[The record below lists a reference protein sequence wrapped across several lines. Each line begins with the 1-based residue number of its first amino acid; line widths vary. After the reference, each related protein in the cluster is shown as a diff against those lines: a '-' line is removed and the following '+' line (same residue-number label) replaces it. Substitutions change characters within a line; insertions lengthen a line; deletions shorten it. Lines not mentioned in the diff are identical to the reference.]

1 MRFLHL
7 LGLAFAATPI
17 SAWKYFHEP
26 GGSLELGHYDARYFN
41 ETVSYDDHL
50 PALRYLIRSYL
61 KTLREHNVETWIAHG
76 SLLGWWWNG
85 QIMPW
90 DYDLDVQVSSST
102 LLWLGDNMNR
112 TKHEYTYE
120 ENGKTQTKH
129 YLLDINPFH
138 SQLTRGNG
146 HNIIDAR
153 WIDMSNGMFIDIT
166 GVAERDPVQS
176 PGIWSCRNNH
186 RYKTTDL
193 YPMRYTEFE
202 GVPTMVPYN
211 FERILIDE
219 YSVNALVTTE
229 WLGHRWSPES
239 KKWLKVQ

>member
-1 MRFLHL
+1 MRFMNILS
-7 LGLAFAATPI
+7 LAFAITPI
-17 SAWKYFHEP
+17 TAWKYFHEP
-26 GGSLELGHYDARYFN
+26 GGNQELGHYDARYFN
-41 ETVSYDDHL
+41 KTVSYEEHL

-61 KTLREHNVETWIAHG
+61 QTFRQHNVETWIAHG

-102 LLWLGDNMNR
+102 LFWLGKNLNR
-112 TKHEYTYE
+112 TEHTYVYE
-120 ENGKTQTKH
+120 EDGERKERR
-129 YLLDINPFH
+129 YLLDVNPFH

-166 GVAERDPVQS
+166 GVAERNPKMM
-176 PGIWSCRNNH
+176 PGIWSCKNNH
-186 RYKTTDL
+186 RYRTTDL
-193 YPMRYTEFE
+193 YPMRHSEFE
-202 GVPTMVPYN
+202 GVPTMIPYN

-219 YSVNALVTTE
+219 YGVKALVTTE
-229 WLGHRWSPES
+229 WLG
-239 KKWLKVQ
+239 